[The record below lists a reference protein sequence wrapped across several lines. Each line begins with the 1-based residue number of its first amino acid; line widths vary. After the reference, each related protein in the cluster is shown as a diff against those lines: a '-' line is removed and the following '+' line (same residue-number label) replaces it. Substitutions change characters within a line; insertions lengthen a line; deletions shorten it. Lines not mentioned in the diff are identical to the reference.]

1 VTPEVRAEYD
11 ARKKEGPERE
21 LRLKSAQVQL
31 EQQKAADDA
40 RDSRLSQLRAL
51 FRPIVTDAKN
61 VNIALV
67 VMCDSKSVDCNL
79 VRDKLISGLQSAAPT
94 IVFLPNYCTPDFID
108 KGYFEKA
115 YNGDVSVVKE
125 IDGFSPIDYLLLC
138 KANVATTSSSAG
150 QDLFTCRIDLGF
162 LLLDKD
168 GRQANRGSFEVAGP
182 GLSEALALDRGIELL
197 TERHSTGFLT
207 GITRK
212 GP

>member
-1 VTPEVRAEYD
+1 M
-11 ARKKEGPERE
+11 
-21 LRLKSAQVQL
+21 
-31 EQQKAADDA
+31 EQQKAADDV
-40 RDSRLSQLRAL
+40 RDTRLSQLRAL

-79 VRDKLISGLQSAAPT
+79 VRDKLISGLQSAAPN

-115 YNGDVSVVKE
+115 YNGDVSGVKE

-138 KANVATTSSSAG
+138 KANVVTTSSSAG

-168 GRQANRGSFEVAGP
+168 GRQAIAGT
-182 GLSEALALDRGIELL
+182 SKWLAPAFQKRWL
-197 TERHSTGFLT
+197 
-207 GITRK
+207 
-212 GP
+212 